1 MGAHICLFA
10 LFATAIFAT
19 PVVEEDQS
27 DITIPSTH
35 GYLIVEE
42 GDVYLYVEEGDE
54 DIYLYYESFTQDD
67 EIVIAFDDPTGGGV
81 AGISVTIEEDADGF
95 CNKVTVMDLEFE
107 EEDVWLE
114 DSGTT
119 IEDYVVALDAK
130 APQLCVVQITL
141 TAGDE
146 TAVGDVTTDGAIA
159 LLESGILHLTQL
171 LVMVIPIF
179 HQKLLLISLPLNLSS
194 LIWELLKMV
203 MKICL
208 VTTDSTCGTVS
219 GGVKVMKTT

>member
-81 AGISVTIEEDADGF
+81 AGISVTM
-95 CNKVTVMDLEFE
+95 KKML
-107 EEDVWLE
+107 
-114 DSGTT
+114 
-119 IEDYVVALDAK
+119 
-130 APQLCVVQITL
+130 
-141 TAGDE
+141 
-146 TAVGDVTTDGAIA
+146 
-159 LLESGILHLTQL
+159 
-171 LVMVIPIF
+171 M
-179 HQKLLLISLPLNLSS
+179 SLP
-194 LIWELLKMV
+194 
-203 MKICL
+203 
-208 VTTDSTCGTVS
+208 S
-219 GGVKVMKTT
+219 GGSLTSMSPLWKTSMVPLMKT